1 MAIKINTDKSYLGKD
16 IREWLDNDHE
26 TYNEIKD
33 QIREKYYSD
42 DVKYKPSDEVYY
54 FIEHIS
60 LTDSICKVGS
70 TRLAGSRLYRDEMK
84 SPRKSDKKSSVLWST
99 CIMYYKKLVEKKS
112 IIVDGDTI
120 TYVSDNEIYVKSEKP
135 IINRMIKE
143 SIQMTMDKDN
153 FLHNYLWNKL
163 IRMSIKEIIV
173 DAYLETL

>member
-99 CIMYYKKLVEKKS
+99 CIMYYKKLVERKS
-112 IIVDGDTI
+112 INVDGDVI
-120 TYVSDNEIYVKSEKP
+120 KYMSDNEIYVLSSTRVSP
-135 IINRMIKE
+135 FTPMN
-143 SIQMTMDKDN
+143 KDS
-153 FLHNYLWNKL
+153 FLHNYLWDKL
-163 IRMSIKEIIV
+163 IRMSIKEIRIE
-173 DAYLETL
+173 DYLDKI